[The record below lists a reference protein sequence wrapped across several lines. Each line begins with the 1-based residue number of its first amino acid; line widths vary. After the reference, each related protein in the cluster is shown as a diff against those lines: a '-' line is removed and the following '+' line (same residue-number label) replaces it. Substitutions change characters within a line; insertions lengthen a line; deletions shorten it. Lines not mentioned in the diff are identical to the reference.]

1 MTIEKQHN
9 GSLLITDIVN
19 GQYIK
24 QVYYGYTKK
33 EAMADFKILILNTAY
48 CN

>member
-1 MTIEKQHN
+1 MTIEKLHN
-9 GSLLITDIVN
+9 GALLISDIVA

-33 EAMADFKILILNTAY
+33 EAISAFKDYRLNYAY